1 MKGEHSYLFE
11 CRERHGKARCRLLRL
26 AAISVGLTNLVVM
39 AGLFGNRS
47 LPRKADA
54 LWNEALPVLATVVA
68 GLVTSELILRWFR

>member
-1 MKGEHSYLFE
+1 M
-11 CRERHGKARCRLLRL
+11 
-26 AAISVGLTNLVVM
+26 VVM